1 MDSEHLQLGD
11 ITPLDQSFED
21 LAATTNRGLIG
32 LREENPTGSQPAA
45 KRSRRDD
52 KPSKPHFSTH
62 TPSNQFHSSIL
73 SYPLSN
79 SHLFSPP
86 LFNPKTS
93 APVHT
98 SRFRGVSLHQAT
110 NRWKCQIKVGRR
122 DIILGRYTHQED
134 AARSFDRAAIC
145 VRGTTDSSKLN
156 FPFENY
162 TNEYQRLRSTPFED
176 LVKELRKG
184 APAAKANAS
193 SMYTGV
199 RKHTKSNNK
208 WESYLRLGG
217 KHVHL
222 GLYESELAAAQAHD
236 QAAILRHAY
245 SVSSNTAPPLPA
257 AAAAADGEQGGGDGS
272 NNSNNKKSVV
282 QELKVNF
289 PLTMYNRI
297 CQSWANGGSAV
308 AIPPQEGEG
317 GGEGGGQQ
325 QQEQNIE
332 GGITAVDNNNNNKSQ
347 GGTAAAA
354 AAADTGNEVATTND
368 NNDNDNE
375 NEMNLPSWTQRLGVQ
390 QTGNGDGDKED
401 NDEDQSNAMVQY
413 ADVSVLFPDQNPV
426 LFHPLKEKYVNAV
439 VLRCQE
445 MMLAGE
451 TTTAAAAIARGE
463 AGVPLVAVDGV
474 NNNANG
480 VQKHGII
487 GIDGGHGNI
496 TSNNSMA
503 AFASGQYVLYQDVMW
518 QQLAELQQEGMMMV
532 IMPNGEVAHVQ
543 IDQQQLLLHH
553 QQQQQQL
560 EFQLQGGGGI
570 QYAGDYLFHQPP
582 QQQQQQQGNVP
593 ESSNPQQ
600 QQQQVM
606 FPMDGFS
613 TSPLDQTSL
622 QALFGPNW
630 AQMMA
635 VLNQHAAV
643 AAAEGENKSAGG
655 GGGKEGGGD
664 GVVEGSP
671 PQNLAAIFES
681 AQS

>member
-1 MDSEHLQLGD
+1 
-11 ITPLDQSFED
+11 
-21 LAATTNRGLIG
+21 
-32 LREENPTGSQPAA
+32 
-45 KRSRRDD
+45 
-52 KPSKPHFSTH
+52 
-62 TPSNQFHSSIL
+62 
-73 SYPLSN
+73 
-79 SHLFSPP
+79 
-86 LFNPKTS
+86 
-93 APVHT
+93 
-98 SRFRGVSLHQAT
+98 
-110 NRWKCQIKVGRR
+110 VGRR
-122 DIILGRYTHQED
+122 DIILGRYTDQED

-162 TNEYQRLRSTPFED
+162 SNEYRRLRSTPFED

-245 SVSSNTAPPLPA
+245 SVSSNTAPA
-257 AAAAADGEQGGGDGS
+257 AGDGEEGGGDDGGS
-272 NNSNNKKSVV
+272 SSNKKKSVV

-297 CQSWANGGSAV
+297 CQSWANGGSVV
-308 AIPPQEGEG
+308 AIPPQEGRGGEEEG
-317 GGEGGGQQ
+317 GGGGGGGQQ
-325 QQEQNIE
+325 QQEQHIE
-332 GGITAVDNNNNNKSQ
+332 GGITAGDDNNNNNNNNNNQ

-354 AAADTGNEVATTND
+354 ADTGNKVATANG
-368 NNDNDNE
+368 NNDND

-390 QTGNGDGDKED
+390 QTGYGDGDEED
-401 NDEDQSNAMVQY
+401 NDEDQTNAMVQY

-451 TTTAAAAIARGE
+451 TTTGAAATARGE
-463 AGVPLVAVDGV
+463 AGVPLVAMDGD
-474 NNNANG
+474 NNNANDVQRHG
-480 VQKHGII
+480 VDD
-487 GIDGGHGNI
+487 IDEGHGNI
-496 TSNNSMA
+496 NNNNNMA

-543 IDQQQLLLHH
+543 IDQQQLLHH
-553 QQQQQQL
+553 QQQQQL

-570 QYAGDYLFHQPP
+570 QYAGDYLYHQPP
-582 QQQQQQQGNVP
+582 QQDQQQQQGNAP
-593 ESSNPQQ
+593 GSSNPQQ

-606 FPMDGFS
+606 LPMDGFS
-613 TSPLDQTSL
+613 PSPLDQASL

-630 AQMMA
+630 AQTMA

-643 AAAEGENKSAGG
+643 AAAEGENKAGG
-655 GGGKEGGGD
+655 GRGKEGGGD

-671 PQNLAAIFES
+671 PQNLAAIFQS